1 MKIAL
6 LVEGP
11 SDKEAFPIL
20 VKKIL
25 GEGTSVIPRV
35 LRGRGNVLNAQKVCS
50 VAQFLLQRSP
60 DVSKIIVC
68 VDSECTPADQTEREI
83 GEIEKLVN
91 ARIQGCPVRYIAV
104 IHALE
109 GWLLADAHAI
119 TEYLGRGAKAKIP
132 KRAASNCRPKEVMKQ
147 VFRKASKGYL
157 APRDAPQIAEKID
170 IDKIVDRN
178 RSFAHFRELVADP

>member
-11 SDKEAFPIL
+11 SDNETLAIL

-25 GEGTSVIPRV
+25 GESTSVIPRV

-68 VDSECTPADQTEREI
+68 VDSECTPGDQTEREI
-83 GEIEKLVN
+83 GEIEKFVN
-91 ARIQGCPVRYIAV
+91 TRVQGCPVHYIAV

-119 TEYLGRGAKAKIP
+119 TEYLGRAAKAKIP
-132 KRAASNCRPKEVMKQ
+132 RRAASNCKPKEVMKE
-147 VFRKASKGYL
+147 VFRKVNKGYL
-157 APRDAPQIAEKID
+157 ASRDAPRIAEGID
-170 IDKIVDRN
+170 IDRIASRN
-178 RSFAHFRELVADP
+178 ESFARFRELAVDL